1 MKKLLSVLFC
11 FLPIVAFSQTW
22 KTIPVSTGGKTGNV
36 FIYRPADSVTNG
48 KPGVVVFWHGAGEA
62 GTDTSLLYVHGPL
75 KFIKDSGWRPNFY
88 VVAVQAPS
96 SPADYTYVRVF
107 MNWLFRGASAPVKG
121 ADTNRIGITGLS
133 YGGYNTYAYVDNI
146 GMTNGNGIV
155 PYSAVVMSYEHA
167 STPVTE
173 AYWTAAHRMWG
184 LSDPADGHSN
194 IPYFT
199 HLINAYPGTNKRVT
213 SYSCSPH
220 HGCWDD
226 KYDPNYN
233 DPNYG
238 GNVYDFMQVAP
249 AVINL
254 TANAGNDQNVTLPA
268 TVILSGAASVPASGK
283 TITAYQWTRIS
294 GPNTPGESGP
304 NSVRDTLSGL
314 TAGTYVYQL
323 LVTQSDATTATDSVT
338 VVVNADTS
346 TAPVIN
352 VSPSTINGLTA
363 TTGTAGTVDSFTVSG
378 LNLVANINVS
388 GTNKCEVS
396 LSRTTGFTGG
406 ATVTQSGGVA
416 AATKV
421 YVRIKATATAGA
433 VAEANNIT
441 STSATTKH
449 VLFNGNVSDTGG
461 TGGTNITVAQFNFAL
476 SSTAGGVTGWV
487 DCLGTPLNAVCTAS
501 DSRSGSAIG
510 VSTISTANW
519 VNIPSTTTSNNAWGA
534 TTANPTFY
542 FPSGVYP
549 GGFGTAGTAYT
560 PGQEQM
566 QFTGL
571 NPANHYRLEIVG
583 SRTTTQASRRCV
595 YFIVDSVG
603 TTSDTLDVKDNT
615 ANFALFTGK
624 IPTSAGVIK
633 LALKRDGSDAN
644 NIWGAYIIAIRIIR
658 EDSVSTPPSNTPPVA
673 IAGPDQVRGIS
684 LATASGLTGLPSQ
697 AFLDGSASVDPDG
710 TIVTYSWTKLSGPAG
725 DTLYFANTSKAI
737 AARLATAGVYA
748 YQLTV
753 TDNGGLTT
761 MDTISVTATTSPA
774 IRRPA
779 PGLVV
784 KDMACNEYSVAY
796 LASNDTIYMRQW
808 DGGSHVD
815 AVYGLMGTPVS
826 MFGGQYDCPVVDD
839 KGYAYWIPNSNW
851 PKIAQWIEKDINGN
865 VFNNVKYVAAYL
877 HQWLFIKTDGSLW
890 TWGVDNWS
898 WYNGATQTAARSL
911 PMPAGGVMFSQ
922 VGVSENAIIC
932 LATNGNVYQ
941 YNKNDSTP
949 HLVTLPR
956 PAIGIAAGRK
966 NFYCAIVP
974 DAGQPATSGRPYCWG
989 SLLYTGGTNTV
1000 VSTPVDMHGT
1010 WNIGQYIK
1018 QVTANDN
1025 TLHALDVLGRVWG
1038 FGNNDQGEVGNGY
1051 DRTIHCEI
1059 VGEPFFYNWDWNPVP
1074 QEVVTA
1080 PANIT
1085 PAGITVKKMF
1095 AGTVFAFYNYFID
1108 TRDTVWSYGRNKSNV
1123 LGDGYSMGSP
1133 EQFYPNGLD
1142 EPAPTFKSVLYA
1154 PSTQQ
1159 NFVPMTT
1166 SAGADQ
1172 NITGSS
1178 ATLSGAATPSTFRTI
1193 VKTRWRKQ
1201 SGGTF
1206 TIGDSTALSTMLT
1219 DLQEGD
1225 YSFILRV
1232 TDDKGATRED
1242 TVSLQV
1248 TSALGAVYQDK
1259 KGTGSKSIQ
1268 PDGAPGNNPFT
1279 VSPNPFTTGVDIV
1292 FGTASQEK
1300 VSVRLLDITGR
1311 TLLRKDNAFAAQN
1324 RIHLDLSGLSLPAGV
1339 YLLEVRTGS
1348 NVYIV
1353 KIEKAQL

>member
-1 MKKLLSVLFC
+1 MKKLLPILFC
-11 FLPIVAFSQTW
+11 FLPIIAFSQTW
-22 KTIPVSTGGKTGNV
+22 KTIPVSTGGQTGNV

-48 KPGVVVFWHGAGEA
+48 KPGVVVFWHGAGQA
-62 GTDTSLLYVHGPL
+62 GTDTTKLYEIGPL
-75 KFIKDSGWRPNFY
+75 WFIKNAGWRPNFY
-88 VVAVQAPS
+88 IVAVQTPT
-96 SPADYTYVRVF
+96 SPASYSYVRIF

-121 ADTNRIGITGLS
+121 ADTTRIGMTGLS

-167 STPVTE
+167 NDPVTE
-173 AYWTAAHRMWG
+173 AYWTATHRMWG
-184 LSDPADGHSN
+184 LSDPTDGHSA

-199 HLINAYPGTNKRVT
+199 HLISAYPGTNKRVT
-213 SYSCSPH
+213 SYSCSPP
-220 HGCWDD
+220 HGCWNTY
-226 KYDPNYN
+226 YDPAYN
-233 DPNYG
+233 DPTYS

-249 AVINL
+249 SVSNL
-254 TANAGNDQNVTLPA
+254 TANAGNDQNVTLPT
-268 TVILSGAASVPASGK
+268 TVTLSGAASVPASGK
-283 TITAYQWTRIS
+283 TITAYQWTGIS
-294 GPNTPGESGP
+294 GPNIPSQSGP
-304 NSVRDTLSGL
+304 NSVSNTLSGL
-314 TAGTYVYQL
+314 TAGTYVFQL
-323 LVTQSDATTATDSVT
+323 MVTQSDAATATDSVT
-338 VVVNADTS
+338 VVVNPDPS
-346 TAPVIN
+346 TNPVIN
-352 VSPSTINGLTA
+352 VSPTTINGLTS

-378 LNLVANINVS
+378 LNLVTNINVS
-388 GTNKCEVS
+388 GTTKCEVS

-421 YVRIKATATAGA
+421 YVRIKASAPAGA

-441 STSATTKH
+441 SAPAPTKN
-449 VLFNGNVSDTGG
+449 VLFNGNVSSPGG
-461 TGGTNITVAQFNFAL
+461 GSVTVAQFNFAL
-476 SSTAGGVTGWV
+476 SSTAGGIAGWV

-519 VNIPSTTTSNNAWGA
+519 ANVVSSTTSSNGWGA

-560 PGQEQM
+560 PGQEQL

-571 NPANHYRLEIVG
+571 NPANHYRFEIMG

-595 YFIVDSVG
+595 YFIVDNAG

-624 IPTSAGVIK
+624 LPTTGGVIK
-633 LALKRDGSDAN
+633 MAFKRDGSDAN
-644 NIWGAYIIAIRIIR
+644 NIWGAYVMAIRIIQ
-658 EDSVSTPPSNTPPVA
+658 EDQPPSNTPPVA
-673 IAGPDQVRGIS
+673 AAGPDQVRGIS
-684 LATASGLTGLPSQ
+684 LATASGQTGFPSQ
-697 AFLDGSASVDPDG
+697 AFLDGSASNDPDG
-710 TIVTYSWTKLSGPAG
+710 TIATYSWTKLSGPAD

-737 AARLATAGVYA
+737 AARLKTAGVYV
-748 YQLTV
+748 YQLAV

-761 MDTISVTATTSPA
+761 TDTISVTATTSPV
-774 IRRPA
+774 IRRPT

-784 KDMACNEYSVAY
+784 KDIACNEYSVAY
-796 LASNDTIYMRQW
+796 LASNDTLYMRQW

-815 AVYGLMGTPVS
+815 AIYGFMGKPVS

-839 KGYAYWIPNSNW
+839 KGYAYWVPNSTW
-851 PKIAQWIEKDINGN
+851 PKIAQWIEKDKDGN
-865 VFNNVKYVAAYL
+865 VFNNLKYVAAYL
-877 HQWLFIKTDGSLW
+877 HQWMFIKTDGSLW
-890 TWGVDNWS
+890 TWGVDNWR
-898 WYNGATQTAARSL
+898 WYNNVTQTTPRSL
-911 PMPAGGVMFSQ
+911 PMPAGGVAFSQ

-956 PAIGIAAGRK
+956 PATGIAAGRN

-974 DAGQPATSGRPYCWG
+974 DAGQPATSGRPFCWG
-989 SLLYTGGTNTV
+989 NLLYTGGTNTV
-1000 VSTPVDMHGT
+1000 TSTPVDMHGT

-1059 VGEPFFYNWDWNPVP
+1059 VGAPFFYNWDWAAPR
-1074 QEVVTA
+1074 EVVTA

-1085 PAGITVKKMF
+1085 PSGITIKKMF
-1095 AGTVFAFYNYFID
+1095 AGTMFAFYNYFID

-1123 LGDGYSMGSP
+1123 LGDGYSMGSG
-1133 EQFYPNGLD
+1133 ESTYPNGLD
-1142 EPAPTFKSVLYA
+1142 EPAPTYKSVLYA
-1154 PSTQQ
+1154 PSTPQ

-1178 ATLSGAATPSTFRTI
+1178 TTLNGAATPSTFRTI
-1193 VKTRWRKQ
+1193 VKSRWRKQ
-1201 SGGTF
+1201 LGGTF
-1206 TIGDSTALSTMLT
+1206 TMGDSTALSTTLT
-1219 DLQEGD
+1219 DLQQGA
-1225 YSFILRV
+1225 YAFILRI

-1242 TVSLQV
+1242 TVGLQV
-1248 TSALGAVYQDK
+1248 TSDSTIGQQYKFSDSSVAHKPGGALR
-1259 KGTGSKSIQ
+1259 
-1268 PDGAPGNNPFT
+1268 NNPFT
-1279 VSPNPFTTGVDIV
+1279 VSPNPFTTGVDIIFPTV
-1292 FGTASQEK
+1292 PREK
-1300 VSVRLLDITGR
+1300 TSIRLLDITGR
-1311 TLLRKDNAFAAQN
+1311 TLLLRDNAFAAQD
-1324 RIHLDLSGLSLPAGV
+1324 RIHFDLSGLSLSAGV

-1348 NVYIV
+1348 NTYII
-1353 KIEKAQL
+1353 KIQKARL